1 MFRAMTIPR
10 KLAVSFLVLCASA
23 AAMMLVFYSSFDAI
37 RRATDSSNTSQT
49 VLSKLQTLE
58 TSILRQN
65 SQFRGFMVTADPTY
79 LKSYREAR
87 AEYDSTY
94 AAVRPML
101 SDPEMLRN
109 IDTSQRETL
118 AWRRDW
124 GDRLIALVE
133 RGGQQ
138 QAQQMVRDAGQKVM
152 TSKAVLPLRAVRD
165 YESKLLVREAERQ
178 AATIHTGMKT
188 LVIGG
193 IALIAI
199 AILLAVLLSR
209 TIARPIT
216 RLTGTM
222 AELAIGRHDV
232 EIQGAARSD
241 ELGDMARAVLVFRD
255 AAVAKQVAEAEQA
268 RHDAEQKRV
277 VDTLS
282 AHLSRVSGGD
292 LTSAITTAMPPR
304 YAKLKE
310 DFNETLSQLRAL
322 IGAVSDGAL
331 AINGSSNE
339 IAQASEDLA
348 RRTES
353 AAASL
358 ERTSSAV
365 SQVEARL
372 KQTTEAARRSA
383 AGSGAALLAVRDGR
397 GCATQAVQA
406 MERVSASAKGIDT
419 VIEGLDKIAFQTRV
433 LAMNAAVEAGRAG
446 DAGRGFAV
454 VADLV
459 SALAM
464 RAEEEAKNA
473 RNQLTTTQSD
483 IGMAVNAVGS
493 VDRALG
499 AISDANEQASTLAE
513 HIAADNEAQSTAIGQ
528 IAAAITAMD
537 RTIQQNA
544 AMVEQ
549 TSATARQL
557 TGEVGELTVKASRF
571 DTGRPA
577 STSRTP
583 VAARHAAAEPVT
595 PARSSAQL
603 ADADAW
609 LSF

>member
-10 KLAVSFLVLCASA
+10 KLAVAFLVICASA
-23 AAMMLVFYSSFDAI
+23 AVIMTVFYGSFDAI
-37 RRATDSSNTSQT
+37 RRATDSSDASQT

-65 SQFRGFMVTADPTY
+65 SQFRGFLVTADPTY
-79 LKSYREAR
+79 LKSYGEGRTD
-87 AEYDSTY
+87 YDQTY
-94 AAVRPML
+94 AELRPL
-101 SDPEMLRN
+101 VSDSEMRRN
-109 IDTSQRETL
+109 LDTSQRETL
-118 AWRRDW
+118 AWRRNW
-124 GDRLIALVE
+124 GDRLIALVQG
-133 RGGQQ
+133 GGQQ
-138 QAQQMVRDAGQKVM
+138 QAQQMVRDAGQSVL
-152 TSKAVLPLRAVRD
+152 TSKAVLPLRAIRD
-165 YESKLLVREAERQ
+165 YEAKLLDKEAEHQR
-178 AATIHTGMKT
+178 ATIHMAMMT

-193 IALIAI
+193 IALIAV

-216 RLTGTM
+216 RLTGSM
-222 AELAIGRHDV
+222 ADLAIGRHD
-232 EIQGAARSD
+232 IALQGTDRSD

-255 AAVAKQVAEAEQA
+255 AAVAKRAAETEQA
-268 RHDAEQKRV
+268 RHDAEQKQV
-277 VDTLS
+277 VDLLS
-282 AHLSRVSGGD
+282 AHLSRLSGGD
-292 LTSAITTAMPPR
+292 LTSAITADMPAR
-304 YAKLKE
+304 YAKLKV

-331 AINGSSNE
+331 AIEGSSNE

-358 ERTSSAV
+358 EQTSGAV
-365 SQVEARL
+365 GQVEARL
-372 KQTTEAARRSA
+372 KQTTEAAHRSA

-406 MERVSASAKGIDT
+406 MERVSASAKGIDQ

-464 RAEEEAKNA
+464 RAEDEAKNA
-473 RNQLTTTQSD
+473 RDQLTTTQAD
-483 IGMAVNAVGS
+483 IGTAVDAVGS

-513 HIAADNEAQSTAIGQ
+513 HIAADNEAQSAAIGQ
-528 IAAAITAMD
+528 IASAIAAMD

-557 TGEVGELTVKASRF
+557 TGEIGELSLKASRF
-571 DTGRPA
+571 DTGRP
-577 STSRTP
+577 
-583 VAARHAAAEPVT
+583 VAARTRPAAMRRSAADPVAS
-595 PARSSAQL
+595 ARPSAVP

>member
-37 RRATDSSNTSQT
+37 RRATDSSNTSQM

-65 SQFRGFMVTADPTY
+65 SQFRGFLVTADPVY

-87 AEYDSTY
+87 AEYDGTY
-94 AAVRPML
+94 AALRPML
-101 SDPEMLRN
+101 SDPEMRRN
-109 IDTSQRETL
+109 LETSRRETL

-138 QAQQMVRDAGQKVM
+138 QAQQMVRDAGQKVL

-165 YESKLLVREAERQ
+165 DESKLRDVEAQRQ
-178 AATIHTGMKT
+178 SATIHMGMKT

-193 IALIAI
+193 IMLIVIAI
-199 AILLAVLLSR
+199 VLAVLLSR

-222 AELAIGRHDV
+222 ANLAIGRHDV
-232 EIQGAARSD
+232 EIDGTGRAD

-255 AAVAKQVAEAEQA
+255 AAVAKRAAEVEQA
-268 RHDAEQKRV
+268 RLDAEQKQV

-282 AHLSRVSGGD
+282 AHLSRVSDGD
-292 LTSAITTAMPPR
+292 LTCAITTAMSPR
-304 YAKLKE
+304 YAKLKD
-310 DFNETLSQLRAL
+310 DFNETLSQLRTL
-322 IGAVSDGAL
+322 IGAVSDGAQ

-358 ERTSSAV
+358 ERTSGAV
-365 SQVEARL
+365 GQVEARL
-372 KQTTEAARRSA
+372 KQTIKAARRSA

-473 RNQLTTTQSD
+473 RDQLTTTQSD
-483 IGMAVNAVGS
+483 IGMAVSAVGN

-513 HIAADNEAQSTAIGQ
+513 HIAADNEAQSAAIGQ

-557 TGEVGELTVKASRF
+557 TGEVGELTVKAARF
-571 DTGRPA
+571 DTGRPVTANRA
-577 STSRTP
+577 SLPARRM
-583 VAARHAAAEPVT
+583 AAGPAE
-595 PARSSAQL
+595 PARSAAKP

-609 LSF
+609 LGV

>member
-10 KLAVSFLVLCASA
+10 KLAISFLVLCASA
-23 AAMMLVFYSSFDAI
+23 AAMMLVFYGSFDAI

-65 SQFRGFMVTADPTY
+65 SQFRGFLVTADPSY
-79 LKSYREAR
+79 LKSYREGR
-87 AEYDSTY
+87 SDYDRTFAEL
-94 AAVRPML
+94 RPML
-101 SDPEMLRN
+101 TDPAMLRN
-109 IDTSQRETL
+109 LDTARRETL

-124 GDRLIALVE
+124 GDRLIELVGH
-133 RGGQQ
+133 GGQA
-138 QAQQMVRDAGQKVM
+138 QAQQMVRDAGKAVL
-152 TSKAVLPLRAVRD
+152 TSAAVLPLRAVRD
-165 YESKLLVREAERQ
+165 YEAKLLKIEAERQ
-178 AATIHTGMKT
+178 SATIHTAMKT

-193 IALIAI
+193 IALIVL

-209 TIARPIT
+209 TIAQPIT
-216 RLTGTM
+216 RLTATM
-222 AELAIGRHDV
+222 ADLAIGRHDV
-232 EIQGAARSD
+232 AIDGTARAD

-255 AAVAKQVAEAEQA
+255 AAVAKRAGEIEQA
-268 RHDAEQKRV
+268 RHDAEQKQV

-292 LTSAITTAMPPR
+292 LTSAITTAMPAR
-304 YAKLKE
+304 YAKLKD
-310 DFNETLSQLRAL
+310 DFNETLSQLRGL
-322 IGAVSDGAL
+322 IGAVSEGAL

-358 ERTSSAV
+358 EQTSGAV

-473 RNQLTTTQSD
+473 RDQLTTTQSD

-493 VDRALG
+493 VDRALR
-499 AISDANEQASTLAE
+499 AISDANEQASTLAD
-513 HIAADNEAQSTAIGQ
+513 HIATDNEAQSAAIGQ
-528 IAAAITAMD
+528 IAAAIAAMD

-549 TSATARQL
+549 TSATARHL

-577 STSRTP
+577 TVSRP
-583 VAARHAAAEPVT
+583 SPSARRPAADPVT
-595 PARSSAQL
+595 PPRSPAEL
-603 ADADAW
+603 ADAETW